1 MPDVSEAAEARHRMA
16 NTFQLI
22 STLMRMRIQ
31 RAEDEE
37 TRRQLTWMLDA
48 VAALGLLNRR
58 GPGNHPGDF
67 AAVLQEMGPVWRRRC
82 EGRPVRIEIEA
93 ETLMVQERD
102 ESALVLIAHEL
113 VSNALSHAF
122 PDGAGGLIRVT
133 LRQGGEGRGELAVT
147 DDGRG
152 YDPQTATKARLGL
165 WLIAGLASQVQ
176 ATVTTRTDDGVAVR
190 LNFPLPA
197 AQDHPTP
204 EP

>member
-48 VAALGLLNRR
+48 VAALGLLSRR

-67 AAVLQEMGPVWRRRC
+67 AAVLYELVPMWRRRC

-93 ETLMVQERD
+93 EALMVQERD
-102 ESALVLIAHEL
+102 ESALALIAHEL

-122 PDGAGGLIRVT
+122 QDRVGGLVRVT
-133 LRQGGEGRGELAVT
+133 LRPGETGRGELAVT
-147 DDGRG
+147 DDGCG
-152 YDPQTATKARLGL
+152 YDPQTATKTRLGL

-176 ATVTTRTDDGVAVR
+176 ATLTTRTDDGVEVR
-190 LNFPLPA
+190 LNFPLPT
-197 AQDHPTP
+197 AQDQPAA